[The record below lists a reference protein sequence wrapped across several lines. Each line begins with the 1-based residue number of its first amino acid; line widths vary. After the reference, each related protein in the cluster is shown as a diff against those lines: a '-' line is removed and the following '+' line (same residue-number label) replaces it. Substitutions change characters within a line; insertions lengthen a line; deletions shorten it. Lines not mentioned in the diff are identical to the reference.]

1 MPEIEISDILD
12 EISALASEEN
22 GGALKL
28 IMTDLHPADIADL
41 LARLS
46 RKERQFVFDQL
57 DAETAS
63 EMLAEMDLHIQEQ
76 ILKNENTER
85 IVEILE
91 NLDSDDAADL
101 VGELPYQKRKE
112 VLAEAKDELEED
124 LRELLLYDDESAGGL
139 MALELIALKANQ
151 PVIEAIQEIRREK
164 DKVEDIYVIYIV
176 DDFNKLVGYVTL
188 KKLVLANPDDL
199 LRDIMEE
206 DIVAVTPE
214 MDQEEVAALAKK
226 YDLVSI
232 PVVDKNYHLVGRIT
246 IDDII
251 DVLEEEAS
259 EDYNRM
265 AGLHDEAQLE
275 HPIIKT
281 TFMRFP
287 WLLIGLLGELVSAL
301 VLSSYQASI
310 EQIIA
315 LAFFIPVVMA
325 MGGNS
330 GIQSSSIVIRGLA
343 TGSLNLTDTWRRL
356 SKEFVVAI
364 INGLLFGVVLATI
377 IFFWLNDLRLAIVVG
392 SVLNG
397 IIIQAAIFGTIIPFT
412 LKRLGFD
419 PAIATGPFI
428 TTSND
433 VLGLLVYLSAVTY
446 FLQG

>member
-265 AGLHDEAQLE
+265 AGYMTRH
-275 HPIIKT
+275 
-281 TFMRFP
+281 
-287 WLLIGLLGELVSAL
+287 
-301 VLSSYQASI
+301 SS
-310 EQIIA
+310 
-315 LAFFIPVVMA
+315 
-325 MGGNS
+325 N
-330 GIQSSSIVIRGLA
+330 IQSSKPHLCASLA
-343 TGSLNLTDTWRRL
+343 SDWFAWRVSLCPRFELI
-356 SKEFVVAI
+356 S
-364 INGLLFGVVLATI
+364 
-377 IFFWLNDLRLAIVVG
+377 
-392 SVLNG
+392 G
-397 IIIQAAIFGTIIPFT
+397 I
-412 LKRLGFD
+412 D
-419 PAIATGPFI
+419 
-428 TTSND
+428 
-433 VLGLLVYLSAVTY
+433 
-446 FLQG
+446 